1 MAITAGSRL
10 GPYEILSP
18 LGAGGMGEVFRARDT
33 RLGRDV
39 AVKVIHP
46 GLATDPERLSRFE
59 KEARAAAQLNHP
71 NILVVHDIGSHEGS
85 PFLVSE
91 LLEGESLRD
100 KLGDSLPPKKAVEYA
115 LQVARGLAAAHEK
128 GIVHRDI
135 KPENVF
141 VTKDGHVKILDFG
154 LAKLVQ
160 PAIPS
165 VGLTEALT
173 AAPATEANVI
183 MGTVGYM
190 SPEQVMGKA
199 LDARSDL
206 FSLGVVLYE
215 MLSGKSPFQKGTAA
229 ETMAAILKEE
239 PPELSGT
246 DKPVPPGLDRIVRHC
261 LEKDRDNRFQSARDI
276 AFDLSEQSSPTVTT
290 GVQLAAPP
298 TGKRKFLIAGVV
310 LVVLAAA
317 GWGIY
322 RGGRGVHSAA
332 AAPRRLQSVLI
343 ADFENKTGEPIF
355 DGTLE
360 SSFGLAME
368 GASFVSNYNRGQA
381 RKIAAQLQPG
391 STGLTEALGR
401 LVAVREG
408 VHIVTAGAIEKDGDG
423 YRVSVRAVDAATG
436 KPIAS
441 QSLDAANKEEV
452 LSTIAKLAAKV
463 RQSMG
468 DATPMSLQLAAA
480 ETFTAGSLEASHEYA
495 EAQDNQYAGK
505 YDEAAK
511 HYLKALELDPQLG
524 RADAGLG
531 VIYANQGRRDEAE
544 KYYALALA
552 HIDRMSDREKWRTR
566 GGYYLIVRRDPDKA
580 IEEYSQLVQRYPA
593 DTAGIANL
601 AIAYV
606 YKRDMARALIEGR
619 EAIAIYP
626 KNVPQRNNV
635 GLCAM
640 YAGDFA
646 TAIQEQRIVLEM
658 NPKFVLGYVGLAL
671 SQLGEGHPQEAIAT
685 YEKAAPI
692 NEPGA
697 SASATGLADVALYRG
712 RADDALAILQK
723 GVDADLAGKD
733 PGSAAVKLAA
743 LAEAQLLRGDK
754 GAAVAAA
761 DRAVSL
767 SKGENVFY
775 PAARVYLEAGREPKA
790 LALAKD
796 LSERLEPDPRAYAEL
811 IRGEAESKRGK
822 PREAVS
828 LFEGAKK
835 IVDTWAG
842 RFDLGKAYLDM
853 GAFPEAHVQLET
865 CAKRRGEA
873 TAMFLDESPTYHV
886 FPPVY
891 YYLGRAQEGVKSSA
905 AAESY
910 KAFLGI
916 KENGGDPLVADA
928 RRRLGAK

>member
-1 MAITAGSRL
+1 MVGSRL
-10 GPYEILSP
+10 GPYEIVSP
-18 LGAGGMGEVFRARDT
+18 LGAGGMGEVYRARDT
-33 RLGRDV
+33 RLGREV
-39 AVKVIHP
+39 AVKVISP
-46 GLATDPERLSRFE
+46 RFAADADQLRRFE
-59 KEARAAAQLNHP
+59 QEARAASQLNHP
-71 NILVVHDIGSHEGS
+71 NILVVHDFGAHEGS
-85 PFLVSE
+85 PYIVSE
-91 LLEGESLRD
+91 LLEGESLRE
-100 KLGDSLPPKKAVEYA
+100 KLGEPLPPKRAVEYA
-115 LQVARGLAAAHEK
+115 LQVAHGLAAAHEK
-128 GIVHRDI
+128 GIVHRDL
-135 KPENVF
+135 KPENLF
-141 VTKDGHVKILDFG
+141 VTRDGRVKILDFG
-154 LAKLVQ
+154 LAKLTQ
-160 PAIPS
+160 PASPS
-165 VGLTEALT
+165 VPLTQAPT
-173 AAPATEANVI
+173 AAPATDIGVV

-190 SPEQVMGKA
+190 SPEQVRG
-199 LDARSDL
+199 LPVDYRSDI
-206 FSLGVVLYE
+206 FSFGTILYE
-215 MLSGKSPFQKGTAA
+215 LLSGRRAFQKDTAA
-229 ETMAAILKEE
+229 DTMSAIMRDE
-239 PPELSGT
+239 PPELSESGRNIS
-246 DKPVPPGLDRIVRHC
+246 PALDHIVKHC

-276 AFDLSEQSSPTVTT
+276 AFDLSEQSSPTVTS
-290 GVQLAAPP
+290 GARLEAPP

-317 GWGIY
+317 GWWAY
-322 RGGRGVHSAA
+322 RSGRGARSAA
-332 AAPRRLQSVLI
+332 AGPQRLQSVLI

-368 GASFVSNYNRGQA
+368 GASFVSSYERGQA

-441 QSLDAANKEEV
+441 QTLDAANKEEV
-452 LSTIAKLAAKV
+452 LSTIAKLAANV
-463 RQSMG
+463 RQGLG
-468 DATPMSLQLAAA
+468 DATPMSIQLAAA
-480 ETFTAGSLEASHEYA
+480 ETFTASSLEASHEYA
-495 EAQDNQYAGK
+495 EAQDDQYAGK

-531 VIYANQGRRDEAE
+531 VIYFNQGRRDEAE
-544 KYYALALA
+544 KYYARSLA

-580 IEEYSQLVQRYPA
+580 IEEYGQLVQRYPA
-593 DTAGIANL
+593 DTAGIGNL
-601 AIAYV
+601 ALAYF
-606 YKRDMARALIEGR
+606 YKRDMARALSEGR
-619 EAIAIYP
+619 KAIAIYP

-635 GLCAM
+635 GLYAM

-646 TAIQEQRIVLEM
+646 TAIQEQRKVLAV

-685 YEKAAPI
+685 YERAAPVS
-692 NEPGA
+692 ERGA
-697 SASATGLADVALYRG
+697 SAAATGLADVALYRG
-712 RADDALAILQK
+712 QADEALAILQK

-754 GAAVAAA
+754 GAAAAAA

-767 SKGENVFY
+767 SKGENVLY

-796 LSERLEPDPRAYAEL
+796 LSERLEADPRAYAEI
-811 IRGEAESKRGK
+811 IRGEAESKRGRL
-822 PREAVS
+822 REAVL
-828 LFEGAKK
+828 LFEAAKK
-835 IVDTWAG
+835 IADTWAG
-842 RFDLGKAYLDM
+842 RLDLGKAYLDL
-853 GAFPEAHVQLET
+853 GAFPEAHDQLET

-873 TAMFLDESPTYHV
+873 TAMFLDESPTYHD

-891 YYLGRAQEGVKSSA
+891 YYLGRAQEGIKSPA

-910 KAFLGI
+910 KAFLAI
-916 KENGGDPLVADA
+916 KQDGGDPLLADT